1 MKSSKFVFSLITVS
15 LMFLSFGC
23 KGGGKTSDKESK
35 DSTTTLTNLIK
46 LDEKMMG
53 NIKTEAVCEIP
64 MPTLLAITG
73 KVQCNE
79 DQMNR
84 VLAPVSGQVLNLK
97 VKIGDTVNKG
107 DILFYI
113 NSRDVATAV
122 SECLASQKDLDLA
135 EKNYAMTKDLFE
147 HQASSHIS
155 LQQAENELAKTKV
168 QAARAEESLR
178 VLGVNVNEVSS
189 GLNSL
194 IPIRA
199 SINGT
204 IIERHL
210 TEGQFVQPDN
220 NPLVTITNLS
230 SLWILADIYERDL
243 RLVKVGQK
251 AEVTTAAYP
260 ELCFVA
266 YVSNI
271 SDIVDATTRTVKV
284 RFLVTNSNLSLKP
297 EMFASV
303 SLFLE
308 ESTRVLTV
316 PEKAVFT
323 EGGQNFVYAG
333 TDDREFS
340 RKQVE
345 VTSDESGRLKVLSGL
360 KAGEKVVSEGAL
372 LLSLQEDKIN

>member
-1 MKSSKFVFSLITVS
+1 MKSSQYIFSLLTIS
-15 LMFLSFGC
+15 LMFFTFGC
-23 KGGGKTSDKESK
+23 KGGGKTSK
-35 DSTTTLTNLIK
+35 TTLTNLLK
-46 LDEKMMG
+46 LDEKMME
-53 NIKTEAVCEIP
+53 NIKIEEVSEKPI
-64 MPTLLAITG
+64 PTLLTVTG

-107 DILFYI
+107 DVLFYI

-122 SECLASQKDLDLA
+122 SEYLASQKDLDLA
-135 EKNYAMTKDLFE
+135 EKNCAMTKDLFE
-147 HQASSHIS
+147 HQASSRIS
-155 LQQAENELAKTKV
+155 LQQAENELAKTRV
-168 QAARAEESLR
+168 QSARAEESLR
-178 VLGVNVNEVSS
+178 VLGVGVNEVSG

-199 SINGT
+199 SISGT
-204 IIERHL
+204 VIERHL

-230 SLWILADIYERDL
+230 TLWVLADIYERDL
-243 RLVKVGQK
+243 HLVKVGQK

-266 YVSNI
+266 QVSNI
-271 SDIVDATTRTVKV
+271 SDMVDSTTRTVKV
-284 RFLVTNSNLSLKP
+284 RFLVTNSNLCLKP

-303 SLFLE
+303 SLFLD

-323 EGGQNFVYAG
+323 EGGQNFVYIG
-333 TDDREFS
+333 TDEREFS

-360 KAGEKVVSEGAL
+360 KPGEKVVSEGAL